1 MSGWLR
7 VENDGH
13 LSVDEAASHQ
23 LARFPGRFQLTR
35 TASDLLLAV
44 RVPEGEGQMPIGRIA
59 FCGDLDGMPFA
70 DVVMM
75 LSQGRRSGLLD
86 VITGNAHRCL
96 VFAAGDVV
104 AASSNQHGER
114 LGEVALRLGLIER
127 EDLAALLSGPAAG
140 RRVGQRLVER
150 GLLDREGLA
159 RALREQITRVF
170 EAVLVR
176 PVGTYFFRDHPVAP
190 EAAEVSVGAQALL
203 LDGLR
208 RLDEWTHYRTR
219 VPSMQAVAR
228 LGSAPPP
235 PGDELAAA
243 IVERLKAGPSS
254 AGELAN
260 QLRAPEME
268 VVRTLFH
275 LAEAEAVEIAAD
287 RTPRP
292 LAELGSDPAPLREML
307 RAFNRIF
314 GEIFTEV
321 AVAGHAA
328 AFAAEARE
336 ALADAGNEAVLRGL
350 GFYPDGSLPVGE
362 ILLRLP
368 EAAQAAGKGP
378 RATLLEALQPVVA
391 ALLQRAEAHLDPRS
405 RDDLHARLRLLFGM
419 SAW

>member
-1 MSGWLR
+1 LSGWLR
-7 VENDGH
+7 VENDGE

-23 LARFPGRFQLTR
+23 LARTPGRFQLAR
-35 TASDLLLAV
+35 AAPDLLLAV
-44 RVPEGEGQMPIGRIA
+44 RLPEGEAQVQIGRIA

-75 LSQGRRSGLLD
+75 LAQGRRSGLLD
-86 VITGNAHRCL
+86 VITGNAHRSL

-104 AASSNQHGER
+104 AASSNQNGER
-114 LGEVALRLGLIER
+114 LGEVALQLGLIAR

-140 RRVGQRLVER
+140 RRVGQRLVDR

-170 EAVLVR
+170 EAILVR
-176 PVGTYFFRDHPVAP
+176 PVGTFFFRDHPVAP

-219 VPSMQAVAR
+219 IPSMQAVVR
-228 LGSAPPP
+228 LGPNAPP
-235 PGDELAAA
+235 PGDERARAV
-243 IVERLKAGPSS
+243 VERLQAGP
-254 AGELAN
+254 ATAAELAAG
-260 QLRAPEME
+260 LRAPEME
-268 VVRTLFH
+268 VLRTLFH
-275 LAEAEAVEIAAD
+275 LAEANAVLVQSD
-287 RTPRP
+287 RAPRP
-292 LAELGSDPAPLREML
+292 LTELGSDPGPLREML

-321 AVAGHAA
+321 AVAGKSAV
-328 AFAAEARE
+328 FAEQARE
-336 ALADAGNEAVLRGL
+336 ALAEAGSEAVLRGL
-350 GFYPDGSLPVGE
+350 SFYPDGSLPVGE

-368 EAAQAAGKGP
+368 EAAQAQGKGP

-391 ALLQRAEAHLDPRS
+391 ALLQRAEAHLDPQS